1 MKRLLMFILTLSAL
15 CATAQEIQIK
25 GDVSSVLTREGV
37 SRAVVR
43 LMTMDGETVLATDT
57 TRYQL
62 ITERGDHWSNT
73 FVDKHSGATFSL
85 VAPARE
91 GYMLVV
97 EAKGFEEYRSKV
109 VPENG
114 KTKVKVPAIYL
125 IPCAKEQQLGEAEV
139 RGTRIKMFHR
149 GDTIIYKPMLLTW
162 PKRNRSENSCSSFLG
177 PN

>member
-91 GYMLVV
+91 GYMLVLKQRV
-97 EAKGFEEYRSKV
+97 LKNTAARWC
-109 VPENG
+109 
-114 KTKVKVPAIYL
+114 L
-125 IPCAKEQQLGEAEV
+125 
-139 RGTRIKMFHR
+139 KME
-149 GDTIIYKPMLLTW
+149 
-162 PKRNRSENSCSSFLG
+162 KRR
-177 PN
+177 

>member
-125 IPCAKEQQLGEAEV
+125 IPCAKEQQLSAEKTARRTV
-139 RGTRIKMFHR
+139 GGTRRPISR
-149 GDTIIYKPMLLTW
+149 RPT
-162 PKRNRSENSCSSFLG
+162 S
-177 PN
+177 

>member
-73 FVDKHSGATFSL
+73 LSTNTAVRRFRLSRQPERAICSWLKQRVLKNTA
-85 VAPARE
+85 ARWC
-91 GYMLVV
+91 L
-97 EAKGFEEYRSKV
+97 
-109 VPENG
+109 
-114 KTKVKVPAIYL
+114 
-125 IPCAKEQQLGEAEV
+125 
-139 RGTRIKMFHR
+139 KME
-149 GDTIIYKPMLLTW
+149 
-162 PKRNRSENSCSSFLG
+162 KRR
-177 PN
+177 